1 MVWIKICGI
10 TNTGDAEVAVRCGT
24 DALGFVFSTDSPRRI
39 SLEDASSIID
49 YLRDISAH
57 NGNDNTEG
65 KGNRMG
71 AAEKVGVFVNEDLE
85 KITTFAKELK
95 LDRVQLS
102 GYESTDYIKRLKETV
117 PDIKVIKTIRIGNDI
132 GVQSEN
138 IKETVKEFRTQAD
151 NILMDSYHPTKY
163 GGTGKTL
170 DLETAKR
177 FGSMPG
183 FILSGGL
190 DYLNIGE
197 AIRNIEPFGVD
208 VSSRLESSPGKK
220 DPLLVKSFIDA
231 ARSAVKAEQG

>member
-39 SLEDASSIID
+39 SLEAASSIID

-57 NGNDNTEG
+57 NGKDNTKG

-71 AAEKVGVFVNEDLE
+71 AAEKVGVFVNEDLG
-85 KITTFAKELK
+85 KITSFTKELK

-102 GYESTDYIKRLKETV
+102 GDESTDYIKRLKEIV
-117 PDIKVIKTIRIGNDI
+117 PDIKVIKAIRVGSDA
-132 GVQSEN
+132 GDRSEK
-138 IKETVKEFRTQAD
+138 IRKTVKEFRIQAD
-151 NILMDSYHPTKY
+151 NILMDSYHPFKY

-170 DLETAKR
+170 DLETAKS
-177 FGSMPG
+177 FGSIPG

-190 DYLNIGE
+190 DHLNIGE
-197 AIRNIEPFGVD
+197 AIRSIRPFGID

-220 DPLLVKSFIDA
+220 DHQLVKNFIEA
-231 ARSAVKAEQG
+231 ARQAVGAEHG